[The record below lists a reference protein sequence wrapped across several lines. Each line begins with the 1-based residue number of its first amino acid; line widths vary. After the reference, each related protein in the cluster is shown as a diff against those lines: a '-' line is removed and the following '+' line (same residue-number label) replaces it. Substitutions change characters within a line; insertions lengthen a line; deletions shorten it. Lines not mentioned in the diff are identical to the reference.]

1 MTAEELFLKEGAS
14 YFGNRLIYRNQ
25 DVGYKSESGLSLL
38 PEGEEIHKRLAD
50 ITDVEVKVKPA
61 RAKKPAPAVDA
72 TPEASLDDLLA
83 E

>member
-25 DVGYKSESGLSLL
+25 DVGYKSASGLSLL
-38 PEGEEIHKRLAD
+38 PEGEDIYRRLAD

-61 RAKKPAPAVDA
+61 RAKKVVEAEVTAAP
-72 TPEASLDDLLA
+72 LA
-83 E
+83 DFMED